1 MCIGKSKSI
10 NSLEFTTSESKNNP
24 SEKYTNNDSTVNTIF
39 IGVIVVMAL
48 IVLGSLGMF
57 VIAGIHESKYFKSHE
72 ERLELENSL
81 YLEVIPADSILRQI
95 TAVKG
100 KPNSNGK
107 NTKADVQTTQNDASK
122 YLVPLSEVL
131 KVREA
136 QKQLLIR
143 QNQLVDDIRQE
154 TNNIINKMNGWL
166 GFWMGVMAILGVF
179 VPIALQFKLYRE
191 SRDQDAKLRQ
201 ECQKELDHIREETK
215 HCVNRSETAQRNARA
230 DIKAELLKI
239 EAEVDKQFHEIQTA
253 LHQDIDNIRFTTII
267 RSFHS
272 IMDSPEIRTNELRN
286 QLLEKNWNEIVTNFR
301 RFITVYY
308 TDQTESIGY
317 SYSMSVILLQVA
329 SVLTSMRILVPRR
342 KRQLE
347 LLAMESY
354 SLIKMLNTIPSN
366 KDAIISSLNNYQ
378 ESLSNL
384 NPMLF

>member
-81 YLEVIPADSILRQI
+81 YSEVIPADSILCQI

-107 NTKADVQTTQNDASK
+107 NTKTDVQTTQNDASK

-143 QNQLVDDIRQE
+143 QNQLIDDIRQE

-239 EAEVDKQFHEIQTA
+239 EAEIDKQFHEIQTA

-301 RFITVYY
+301 RFIKVYY
-308 TDQTESIGY
+308 TDQTESIGC

>member
-24 SEKYTNNDSTVNTIF
+24 SEKYMNNDSTVNTIF

-81 YLEVIPADSILRQI
+81 YSEVIPADSILCQI

-301 RFITVYY
+301 RFIKVYY
-308 TDQTESIGY
+308 KDQTESIGY

>member
-81 YLEVIPADSILRQI
+81 YSEVIPADSILCQI

-100 KPNSNGK
+100 KSNSNGK

-154 TNNIINKMNGWL
+154 TNNIINKTNGWL

-301 RFITVYY
+301 RFIKVYY